1 VARVLTL
8 AASLALAGLV
18 IVITAFVTTRSGF
31 TSPWASAPVSGA
43 LRPAPAPAA
52 ASPGPAPDGRRL
64 SVDEAMRELDLVKPP
79 RARAAEDFTLPMPD
93 GRHFRLS
100 DHRGKVV
107 FVNFWATWCPPCREE
122 MPAMERLYARQKDR
136 ALAMVAVSLDA
147 SPAVVAPYLAQGGFT
162 FPVALDPR
170 MDLASAYGV
179 RALPA
184 SFIVDPRGVV
194 VAMALGPR
202 EWDGPAASALV
213 EGVAR

>member
-1 VARVLTL
+1 MARALTL

-18 IVITAFVTTRSGF
+18 IVITAFVATRTGLG
-31 TSPWASAPVSGA
+31 SPWASAPVSGVS
-43 LRPAPAPAA
+43 RPASAAA
-52 ASPGPAPDGRRL
+52 ASAGRAPDGRRL
-64 SVDEAMRELDLVKPP
+64 SVAEAMRELDLVKPP
-79 RARAAEDFTLPMPD
+79 PGRAAEDFTLPMPD
-93 GRHFRLS
+93 GQQFRLS

-122 MPAMERLYARQKDR
+122 MPAMERLYIRQKDR
-136 ALAMVAVSLDA
+136 GFAMVAVSLDA
-147 SPAVVAPYLAQGGFT
+147 SPAVVAPYLAQARFT

-170 MDLASAYGV
+170 MDLANAYGV